1 MIETIWEI
9 MVNLLERVQYLSYSS
24 HEYFPYVRYTH
35 LIDTLEFSVLL
46 L

>member
-9 MVNLLERVQYLSYSS
+9 MVNLLESS